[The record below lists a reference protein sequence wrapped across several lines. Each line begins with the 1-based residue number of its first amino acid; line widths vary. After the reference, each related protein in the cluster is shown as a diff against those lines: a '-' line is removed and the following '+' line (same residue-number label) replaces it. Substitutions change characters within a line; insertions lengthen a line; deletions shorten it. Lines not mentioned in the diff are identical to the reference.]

1 VGQPGGWLYNIL
13 PYIEQSAYHDVGA
26 GLSKVRKAM
35 AWDDQVMKPIGTYY
49 CPSRRPALPYGLGW
63 ATGTGVTFANLNKP
77 VTLLAKNDYAVNA
90 GDTMYRNNGPDGNP
104 PSTGISF
111 YASNVTMADVKD
123 GSSNTFMCG
132 EKYMNPDAYA
142 DEAGTAEWGDD
153 GSAIAGHTWQH
164 ARWTYYDSASPENSY
179 VPRQD
184 TPGYY
189 YNHAS
194 FGSAHSG
201 GLNMALCDGS
211 VRIISYD
218 IDALTHSRLGNRQD
232 GYTVDAARF

>member
-1 VGQPGGWLYNIL
+1 MPDSAPMYPARTALGSLWVSRAVGSTTFCRTSSRVHTTTWGT
-13 PYIEQSAYHDVGA
+13 

-49 CPSRRPALPYGLGW
+49 CPSRRPAEPYGLGW

-104 PSTGISF
+104 HSTGISF

-184 TPGYY
+184 TPGLLLQPC
-189 YNHAS
+189 
-194 FGSAHSG
+194 F
-201 GLNMALCDGS
+201 
-211 VRIISYD
+211 VRQR
-218 IDALTHSRLGNRQD
+218 AQWRAEHGPMRRLRANNQL
-232 GYTVDAARF
+232 